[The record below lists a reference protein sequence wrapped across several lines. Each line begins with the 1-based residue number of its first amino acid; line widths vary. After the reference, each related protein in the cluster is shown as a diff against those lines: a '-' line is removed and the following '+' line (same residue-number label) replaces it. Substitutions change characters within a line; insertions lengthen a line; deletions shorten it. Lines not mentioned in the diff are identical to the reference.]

1 MVTNRFAS
9 VENSSTRTDRPLRD
23 SLRVN
28 AAYSLY
34 LFSASWLTASVLFRS
49 PTRRNSAASLQARQK
64 ISSHSARYLD
74 RLARMGCIHCEY
86 EGFEDCAD
94 WRGSLICANHPSI
107 LDALLLFQKFP
118 NACCVVG
125 TNPWKH
131 PLFSILARQAAFIP
145 SLPALGMV
153 KETRKVISQGGNII
167 VFPEGTRTRE
177 AALTHFQDGF
187 ALAAIKSGATVRT
200 IFIEC
205 TSRFLG
211 KAISLRS
218 PLEMPI
224 HFRLS
229 TGDVFRPGPGESA
242 RAFSQTLEGYF
253 RAKLVREG
261 EAIRRSELHA

>member
-9 VENSSTRTDRPLRD
+9 VENSSSGTDRPLRD

-28 AAYSLY
+28 AAYGLY
-34 LFSASWLTASVLFRS
+34 LFSASWLTASVLFGS
-49 PTRRNSAASLQARQK
+49 PTGRNSAASLQVRQK

-86 EGFEDCAD
+86 GGFEDCAD

-153 KETRKVISQGGNII
+153 KETRQVIGQGGNII
-167 VFPEGTRTRE
+167 VFPEGTRTRD
-177 AALTHFQDGF
+177 AALTRLQDGF

-242 RAFSQTLEGYF
+242 RAFSHALEEYF
-253 RAKLVREG
+253 RARLMREG